1 MRKKRHQKIITG
13 LRYDD
18 NDSSYSTTSNGNSAC
33 GTNSNIGSSHGI
45 FSDPGTGLWSFK
57 SSISTLGDD
66 RYNSCHTTPSSDSG
80 STTGRKMV
88 TKAVE
93 PDNTTDY
100 KDLDSTIL
108 AELKYTLV
116 GLQDL
121 AWKVNDV
128 NEKLENIYVE
138 LKRRYHGAQGH

>member
-1 MRKKRHQKIITG
+1 
-13 LRYDD
+13 
-18 NDSSYSTTSNGNSAC
+18 
-33 GTNSNIGSSHGI
+33 
-45 FSDPGTGLWSFK
+45 
-57 SSISTLGDD
+57 
-66 RYNSCHTTPSSDSG
+66 
-80 STTGRKMV
+80 MV